1 MRAASAR
8 VVSGGVFVRTSTR
21 RNRDGSK
28 VSYLQLAHN
37 EWDPAAKTARTKG
50 LYSFGRAD
58 QLDRA
63 AIERLIGALTRVMG
77 VEPAPVGPDRARA
90 VGVPGLEFVESRP
103 LGGAWLLD
111 GLWHRL
117 GINTLLRR
125 LAAGTR
131 RDPGVERV
139 LFALVANRALAP
151 SSKLAATCWVAHD
164 VHVPGLDQVSDDACY
179 RAMDWLIS
187 IEEQLA
193 RGVFDKVAHLL
204 NLEVAL
210 IFFDT
215 TSTYFE
221 TEDPDEPVWRDDHG
235 RRVEDDPDPDTAPA
249 AQGDAAQGDA
259 ALADAALADAAVPD
273 AAWPDAALAD
283 AQPPAGATGQ
293 AGFRSR
299 GKSKDSRDDLPQVVV
314 GMAVTRDGIPARVW
328 CWPGNTSDSPLIRQ
342 VRDELRD
349 WTLGKVIWVAD
360 RGFTSAANRRH
371 LSAGGAGYILGEK
384 LRSGSAQATAAM
396 ARQGR
401 YQDVTAN
408 LRVKEVK
415 ISEHERFVV
424 CHNPDAATRDAK
436 VRANLVERLEAMIA
450 GSDKLSPTRRA
461 ELRGVIST
469 KPGLNRFLR
478 VTGGGLLRVDAAKV
492 AADAKLDGKYLLRTS
507 DPHLSTEDIALGYKQ
522 LLEVE
527 RGWRDM
533 KQVLDLRP
541 VYHRLEDRIR
551 AHVLLCWLALLL
563 ARIVETRAG
572 SADPAP
578 TCPPPPHH
586 PRARDQL
593 QRLHVGTFTGPAG
606 LFRQTTPPSPE
617 ARRLHTALA
626 LPLPAR
632 ILDLDP
638 EQPATR

>member
-1 MRAASAR
+1 M
-8 VVSGGVFVRTSTR
+8 FVRTSTR

-37 EWDPAAKTARTKG
+37 EWDPTAKTARTKV

-58 QLDRA
+58 QLDRP
-63 AIERLIGALTRVMG
+63 AIERLIAALTRVVG
-77 VEPAPVGPDRARA
+77 VEPASSGPDRARA

-111 GLWHRL
+111 GLWQRL
-117 GINTLLRR
+117 GIDALLRR

-131 RDPGVERV
+131 RDPIVERV
-139 LFALVANRALAP
+139 LFTLVANRALAP
-151 SSKLAATCWVAHD
+151 SSKLAATSWVAHD
-164 VHVPGLDQVSDDACY
+164 VHIPGLEQVSDDACY
-179 RAMDWLIS
+179 RAMDWLIQV
-187 IEEQLA
+187 EEQLA
-193 RGVFDKVAHLL
+193 RGVFDAVAHLL
-204 NLEVAL
+204 NLEVDL

-221 TEDPDEPVWRDDHG
+221 TEDADEPVWRDDHG
-235 RRVEDDPDPDTAPA
+235 RIVEHDPDD
-249 AQGDAAQGDA
+249 GDGGE
-259 ALADAALADAAVPD
+259 
-273 AAWPDAALAD
+273 
-283 AQPPAGATGQ
+283 PPAGATGR

-314 GMAVTRDGIPARVW
+314 GMAVTRDGIPVRVW

-342 VRDELRD
+342 VKDELRD

-360 RGFTSAANRRH
+360 RGFTSKENRRH
-371 LSAGGAGYILGEK
+371 LTAGAAGYILGEK
-384 LRSGSAQATAAM
+384 MRSGSAEAAAAM

-415 ISEHERFVV
+415 ISESERFVV
-424 CHNPDAATRDAK
+424 CHNPDAATRDAAI
-436 VRANLVERLEAMIA
+436 RANLVERLDAMIA
-450 GSDKLSPTRRA
+450 TSDRLSPTKRA

-478 VTGGGLLRVDAAKV
+478 VTPGGLLRVDAAKI

-572 SADPAP
+572 TAD
-578 TCPPPPHH
+578 TTTTW

-617 ARRLHTALA
+617 ARRLHTALDLA
-626 LPLPAR
+626 LPPR

-638 EQPATR
+638 EKPATR

>member
-1 MRAASAR
+1 M
-8 VVSGGVFVRTSTR
+8 FVRTSTR

-37 EWDPAAKTARTKG
+37 EWDAAAKTARTKV

-58 QLDRA
+58 QLDRP
-63 AIERLIGALTRVMG
+63 AIERLIAVLTRVVG
-77 VEPAPVGPDRARA
+77 VEAVSSGPDRARV

-117 GINTLLRR
+117 GIDTLLRR

-131 RDPGVERV
+131 RDPMVERV

-151 SSKLAATCWVAHD
+151 SSKLAATSWIAHD
-164 VHVPGLDQVSDDACY
+164 VHLPGLEQVSDDACY
-179 RAMDWLIS
+179 RAMDWLIQV
-187 IEEQLA
+187 EEKLA
-193 RGVFDKVAHLL
+193 RGVFDAVADLL
-204 NLEVAL
+204 NLEVDL

-221 TEDPDEPVWRDDHG
+221 TDDADPAVWRDEHG
-235 RRVEDDPDPDTAPA
+235 RVVEHGIDDDDDADTEE
-249 AQGDAAQGDA
+249 
-259 ALADAALADAAVPD
+259 
-273 AAWPDAALAD
+273 
-283 AQPPAGATGQ
+283 PPAGATGR
-293 AGFRSR
+293 AGFRTR

-314 GMAVTRDGIPARVW
+314 GMAVTRDGIPVRVW

-360 RGFTSAANRRH
+360 RGFTSQENRRH
-371 LSAGGAGYILGEK
+371 LTAGGGGYILGEK
-384 LRSGSAQATAAM
+384 LRSGSPEAVAAM

-401 YQDVTAN
+401 YQEASAN

-415 ISEHERFVV
+415 ISETERFVV
-424 CHNPDAATRDAK
+424 CHNPDAADPDAADRDAA
-436 VRANLVERLEAMIA
+436 VRANLVDRLDAMIT
-450 GSDKLSPTRRA
+450 GSDRLSPTKRA

-478 VTGGGLLRVDAAKV
+478 VTPGGLLRIDAAKIT
-492 AADAKLDGKYLLRTS
+492 ADTKLDGKYLLRTS

-563 ARIVETRAG
+563 ARIVETHT
-572 SADPAP
+572 STPD
-578 TCPPPPHH
+578 TTTW

-606 LFRQTTPPSPE
+606 LFRQTTPPSTE
-617 ARRLHTALA
+617 VRRLHTALD
-626 LPLPAR
+626 LPLPPR
-632 ILDLDP
+632 ILDLAP
-638 EQPATR
+638 E

>member
-1 MRAASAR
+1 M
-8 VVSGGVFVRTSTR
+8 
-21 RNRDGSK
+21 
-28 VSYLQLAHN
+28 SYLQLAHN
-37 EWDPAAKTARTKG
+37 EWDPTAKTARTKV

-58 QLDRA
+58 QLDRP
-63 AIERLIGALTRVMG
+63 AIERLIGALTRVVG
-77 VEPAPVGPDRARA
+77 VDAVSAGPDRARV

-117 GINTLLRR
+117 GIDTLLRG
-125 LAAGTR
+125 LAAKTR
-131 RDPGVERV
+131 RDPVVERV

-151 SSKLAATCWVAHD
+151 SSKLAATGWVAHD
-164 VHVPGLDQVSDDACY
+164 VHIPGLDTVSDDACY
-179 RAMDWLIS
+179 RAMDWLIAV
-187 IEEQLA
+187 EDQLA
-193 RGVFDKVAHLL
+193 RGVFDAVAHLL
-204 NLEVAL
+204 NLEVDL

-221 TEDPDEPVWRDDHG
+221 TEDPDEPLWRDEHG
-235 RRVEDDPDPDTAPA
+235 RVVEPEDDSTDD
-249 AQGDAAQGDA
+249 G
-259 ALADAALADAAVPD
+259 ADE
-273 AAWPDAALAD
+273 
-283 AQPPAGATGQ
+283 PPAGATGR

-314 GMAVTRDGIPARVW
+314 GMAVTRDGIPVRVW

-360 RGFTSAANRRH
+360 RGFTSAQNRRH
-371 LSAGGAGYILGEK
+371 LTAGGGGYILGEK
-384 LRSGSAQATAAM
+384 MRSGSAEAAAAM

-415 ISEHERFVV
+415 ISESERFVV
-424 CHNPDAATRDAK
+424 CHNPDAATRDAA
-436 VRANLVERLEAMIA
+436 VRVNLLERLEAMIA
-450 GSDKLSPTRRA
+450 GSDRLSATKRA
-461 ELRGVIST
+461 EPRGVIST

-478 VTGGGLLRVDAAKV
+478 VTPSGLLRVDAAKI

-507 DPHLSTEDIALGYKQ
+507 DPNLSTEDIALGYKQ

-563 ARIVETRAG
+563 ARIVETRAAT
-572 SADPAP
+572 ADTA
-578 TCPPPPHH
+578 TTW

-606 LFRQTTPPSPE
+606 LFRQTTPPSAE
-617 ARRLHTALA
+617 ARRLHQALDIA
-626 LPLPAR
+626 LPPR

-638 EQPATR
+638 EQPTTR

>member
-1 MRAASAR
+1 M
-8 VVSGGVFVRTSTR
+8 RTSTR

-37 EWDPAAKTARTKG
+37 EWDPAAKTARTKV

-63 AIERLIGALTRVMG
+63 AIERLITALSRVVGA
-77 VEPAPVGPDRARA
+77 EPAASCPDQTRA
-90 VGVPGLEFVESRP
+90 VGMPGLEFVESRP

-111 GLWHRL
+111 RLWHRL
-117 GINTLLRR
+117 GIDTLLRG
-125 LAAGTR
+125 LAGRTR
-131 RDPGVERV
+131 RDPIVERV

-151 SSKLAATCWVAHD
+151 SSKLAATSWVAHD
-164 VHVPGLDQVSDDACY
+164 VHVPGLEEVSDDACY
-179 RAMDWLIS
+179 RAMDWLIAV
-187 IEEQLA
+187 EEQLA
-193 RGVFDKVAHLL
+193 RGVYDAVADLL
-204 NLEVAL
+204 NLEVDL

-221 TEDPDEPVWRDDHG
+221 TEDPDPAVWRDDHG
-235 RRVEDDPDPDTAPA
+235 RRVEDV
-249 AQGDAAQGDA
+249 DAAEQ
-259 ALADAALADAAVPD
+259 ADDG
-273 AAWPDAALAD
+273 
-283 AQPPAGATGQ
+283 QPPAGATSQ
-293 AGFRSR
+293 AGFRTH
-299 GKSKDSRDDLPQVVV
+299 GKSKDSREDLPQVVV
-314 GMAVTRDGIPARVW
+314 GMAVTRDGIPVRVW

-342 VRDELRD
+342 VKDELRD

-371 LSAGGAGYILGEK
+371 LMAGGAGYILGEK
-384 LRSGSAQATAAM
+384 LRSGSAEATAAM

-401 YQDVTAN
+401 YQDVADN

-415 ISEHERFVV
+415 ISETERFVV
-424 CHNPDAATRDAK
+424 CHNPEAAERDAA
-436 VRANLVERLEAMIA
+436 VRANLVARLEAMIEK
-450 GSDKLSPTRRA
+450 SDRLSPTKRA

-478 VTGGGLLRVDAAKV
+478 TTPAGLLRVDAAKI

-507 DPHLSTEDIALGYKQ
+507 DPHLSGEDIALGYKQ
-522 LLEVE
+522 LLQVE

-563 ARIVETRAG
+563 ARIVETRA
-572 SADPAP
+572 STPAQ
-578 TCPPPPHH
+578 TTTW

-606 LFRQTTPPSPE
+606 LFRQTTPPSAE
-617 ARRLHTALA
+617 VRRLHQVLDTAL
-626 LPLPAR
+626 PPR
-632 ILDLDP
+632 ILALDP
-638 EQPATR
+638 ELAATR

>member
-1 MRAASAR
+1 
-8 VVSGGVFVRTSTR
+8 VFVRTSTR

-37 EWDPAAKTARTKG
+37 EWDPAAKTARTKV

-58 QLDRA
+58 RLDRA
-63 AIERLIGALTRVMG
+63 AIERLIAALTRVVG
-77 VEPAPVGPDRARA
+77 VEPAATGPDRARA

-111 GLWHRL
+111 GLWRRL
-117 GINTLLRR
+117 GIDVLLRR

-131 RDPGVERV
+131 RDPVVERV

-151 SSKLAATCWVAHD
+151 SSKLAAAGWIAHD
-164 VHVPGLDQVSDDACY
+164 VALPGLEQVSDDACY
-179 RAMDWLIS
+179 RAMDWLIA
-187 IEEQLA
+187 IEAQLA
-193 RGVFDKVAHLL
+193 RGVFDAVADLL
-204 NLEVAL
+204 NLEVDL

-221 TEDPDEPVWRDDHG
+221 TEDADPAVWRDQHG
-235 RRVEDDPDPDTAPA
+235 RVVAPD
-249 AQGDAAQGDA
+249 GDE
-259 ALADAALADAAVPD
+259 ADADQA
-273 AAWPDAALAD
+273 
-283 AQPPAGATGQ
+283 PAGATSR
-293 AGFRSR
+293 AGFRTH

-314 GMAVTRDGIPARVW
+314 GMAVTRDGIPVRVW

-342 VRDELRD
+342 VKDELRD

-371 LSAGGAGYILGEK
+371 LAAGGGGYILGER
-384 LRSGSAQATAAM
+384 LRSGSPEATAAM

-415 ISEHERFVV
+415 ISERERFVV
-424 CHNPDAATRDAK
+424 CHNPDAADRDAT
-436 VRANLVERLEAMIA
+436 VRANLVDRLEAMIA
-450 GSDKLSPTRRA
+450 SSDRLSPTNRA

-478 VTGGGLLRVDAAKV
+478 TTPAGLLRVDAAKV

-507 DPHLSTEDIALGYKQ
+507 DPELSTEDIALGYKQ

-563 ARIVETRAG
+563 ARIVETRTA
-572 SADPAP
+572 
-578 TCPPPPHH
+578 TTW
-586 PRARDQL
+586 PRARAEL

-606 LFRQTTPPSPE
+606 LFRQTSTPSAE
-617 ARRLHTALA
+617 ARRLHTALDLA
-626 LPLPAR
+626 PPPR
-632 ILDLDP
+632 ILDLNP
-638 EQPATR
+638 EQPTTR

>member
-1 MRAASAR
+1 M
-8 VVSGGVFVRTSTR
+8 FVRTSTR

-37 EWDPAAKTARTKG
+37 EWDSAAKTARTKV

-63 AIERLIGALTRVMG
+63 AIERLIAALTRVVG
-77 VEPAPVGPDRARA
+77 VEPAASGPDRARA

-117 GINTLLRR
+117 GIDTLLRR

-131 RDPGVERV
+131 RDPMVERV

-151 SSKLAATCWVAHD
+151 SSKLAATSWVAHD
-164 VHVPGLDQVSDDACY
+164 VHLPGLDAVSDDACY
-179 RAMDWLIS
+179 RAMDWLIAV
-187 IEEQLA
+187 EDRLA
-193 RGVFDKVAHLL
+193 RGVFDAVADLL
-204 NLEVAL
+204 NLEVDL

-215 TSTYFE
+215 TSIYFE
-221 TEDPDEPVWRDDHG
+221 TEEADPALWRDEHG
-235 RRVEDDPDPDTAPA
+235 HVVAHGAEPD
-249 AQGDAAQGDA
+249 
-259 ALADAALADAAVPD
+259 LADSVVDAG
-273 AAWPDAALAD
+273 
-283 AQPPAGATGQ
+283 QPPAGATGR

-314 GMAVTRDGIPARVW
+314 GMAVTRDGIPVRVW

-342 VRDELRD
+342 VKDELRD

-371 LSAGGAGYILGEK
+371 LTAGGGGYILGEK
-384 LRSGSAQATAAM
+384 LRSGSAEATAALS
-396 ARQGR
+396 RQGR

-415 ISEHERFVV
+415 ISETERFVV
-424 CHNPDAATRDAK
+424 CHNPDAADRDAA
-436 VRANLVERLEAMIA
+436 VRSNLVDRLEAVIV
-450 GSDKLSPTRRA
+450 GSDRLSPTKRA

-478 VTGGGLLRVDAAKV
+478 VTPGGLLRVDAAKIT
-492 AADAKLDGKYLLRTS
+492 ADAKLDGKYLLRTS
-507 DPHLSTEDIALGYKQ
+507 DPHLTTEDIALGYKQ

-533 KQVLDLRP
+533 KQVLNLRP
-541 VYHRLEDRIR
+541 VFHRLEDRIR
-551 AHVLLCWLALLL
+551 AHVVLCWLALLL
-563 ARIVETRAG
+563 ARIVETRT
-572 SADPAP
+572 D
-578 TCPPPPHH
+578 TTW
-586 PRARDQL
+586 PRARTEL
-593 QRLHVGTFTGPAG
+593 QRLHVGTFSGPPG
-606 LFRQTTPPSPE
+606 LFRQTTQPSSE
-617 ARRLHTALA
+617 VRRLHKALSIA
-626 LPLPAR
+626 VPPR
-632 ILDLDP
+632 ILNLDP
-638 EQPATR
+638 DRTATR

>member
-1 MRAASAR
+1 
-8 VVSGGVFVRTSTR
+8 
-21 RNRDGSK
+21 

-37 EWDPAAKTARTKG
+37 EWDPTAKTARTKV

-63 AIERLIGALTRVMG
+63 AIERLIAALTRLVG
-77 VEPAPVGPDRARA
+77 VEAASTGPDRAR
-90 VGVPGLEFVESRP
+90 VLGVPGLEFVESRP

-117 GINTLLRR
+117 GIDALLRR
-125 LAAGTR
+125 LAGGTR
-131 RDPGVERV
+131 RDPIVERV

-151 SSKLAATCWVAHD
+151 SSKLAATSWVAHD
-164 VHVPGLDQVSDDACY
+164 VHLPGLDAVSDDACY
-179 RAMDWLIS
+179 RAMDWLIAV
-187 IEEQLA
+187 EDRLA
-193 RGVFDKVAHLL
+193 RGVFDAVADLL
-204 NLEVAL
+204 NLEVDL

-221 TEDPDEPVWRDDHG
+221 TEDADPAVWRDEHG
-235 RRVEDDPDPDTAPA
+235 RVVEPVAEPDVEPGVGPAVED
-249 AQGDAAQGDA
+249 
-259 ALADAALADAAVPD
+259 ADAAADAAE
-273 AAWPDAALAD
+273 
-283 AQPPAGATGQ
+283 PPAGATNR

-299 GKSKDSRDDLPQVVV
+299 GKSKDSREDLPQVVV
-314 GMAVTRDGIPARVW
+314 GMAVTRDGIPVRVW

-342 VRDELRD
+342 VKDELRD

-371 LSAGGAGYILGEK
+371 LMAGGGGYILGEK
-384 LRSGSAQATAAM
+384 LRSGSAEATAAM

-401 YQDVTAN
+401 YQDVSAN

-415 ISEHERFVV
+415 ISETERFVV
-424 CHNPDAATRDAK
+424 CHNPDAADRDAA
-436 VRANLVERLEAMIA
+436 VRANLIERLEAMIA
-450 GSDKLSPTRRA
+450 GTDRLSPTKRA

-478 VTGGGLLRVDAAKV
+478 VTPGGLLRVDAARV
-492 AADAKLDGKYLLRTS
+492 ASDAKLDGKYLLRTS

-551 AHVLLCWLALLL
+551 AHVVLCWLALLL
-563 ARIVETRAG
+563 ARIVETR
-572 SADPAP
+572 
-578 TCPPPPHH
+578 THTTW

-606 LFRQTTPPSPE
+606 LFRQTTQPSTDV
-617 ARRLHTALA
+617 RRLHTTLDI
-626 LPLPAR
+626 PLPPR
-632 ILDLDP
+632 ILTLDP

>member
-1 MRAASAR
+1 M
-8 VVSGGVFVRTSTR
+8 SGGVFVRTSTR

-37 EWDPAAKTARTKG
+37 EWDPTAKTARTKV

-63 AIERLIGALTRVMG
+63 AIERLIGALTRVVG
-77 VEPAPVGPDRARA
+77 VEPAPAGPDRARV

-117 GINTLLRR
+117 GIDALLRG
-125 LAAGTR
+125 LAAKTR
-131 RDPGVERV
+131 RDPVVERV

-151 SSKLAATCWVAHD
+151 SSKLAAASWVAHD
-164 VHVPGLDQVSDDACY
+164 VHIPGLEQVSDDACY
-179 RAMDWLIS
+179 RAMDWLIAV
-187 IEEQLA
+187 ETQLA
-193 RGVFDKVAHLL
+193 RGVFDAVAHLL
-204 NLEVAL
+204 NLEVDL

-221 TEDPDEPVWRDDHG
+221 TEDADEPVWRDEHG
-235 RRVEDDPDPDTAPA
+235 RVVEPDDDSAATAPA
-249 AQGDAAQGDA
+249 DDGE
-259 ALADAALADAAVPD
+259 
-273 AAWPDAALAD
+273 
-283 AQPPAGATGQ
+283 PPAGATGQ

-314 GMAVTRDGIPARVW
+314 GMAVTRDGIPVRVW

-342 VRDELRD
+342 VKDELRD

-360 RGFTSAANRRH
+360 RGFTSKANRRH
-371 LSAGGAGYILGEK
+371 LAAGGGGYILGEK
-384 LRSGSAQATAAM
+384 LRSGSAEAAAAM

-415 ISEHERFVV
+415 ISDTERFVV
-424 CHNPDAATRDAK
+424 CHNPDAADRDAK

-450 GSDKLSPTRRA
+450 GSDRLSPTRRA

-478 VTGGGLLRVDAAKV
+478 LTQGGLLRVDAAKIT
-492 AADAKLDGKYLLRTS
+492 ADTKLDGKYLLRTS

-551 AHVLLCWLALLL
+551 AHVVLCWLALLL
-563 ARIVETRAG
+563 ARIVETQAG
-572 SADPAP
+572 TPDQA
-578 TCPPPPHH
+578 TTW

-606 LFRQTTPPSPE
+606 LFRQTTPPSAE
-617 ARRLHTALA
+617 VRQLHQVLDIA
-626 LPLPAR
+626 LPPR
-632 ILDLDP
+632 ILDLDTQP
-638 EQPATR
+638 PATR